1 MRHAV
6 MTGHDREALWAWT
19 QSPSGQD
26 DEAAWKRVLGN
37 LDFSDPRRSEAVA
50 QIGRLRGAR

>member
-6 MTGHDREALWAWT
+6 MTGHDREALWAWA

-26 DEAAWKRVLGN
+26 DQGAWKRVLGT
-37 LDFSDPRRSEAVA
+37 LEFRDPWRSQAVA
-50 QIGRLRGAR
+50 QIGRLRGGR